1 MSWLLPLILAA
12 VQATVVREGSDYA
25 LQAHDGRWLVCSAD
39 ADRPR
44 LIPEASVPANRTFT
58 FVRVSGKRKRN
69 TAYLRFGD
77 VLLTAMGGKDRSDP
91 LLGAQFQL
99 LSRPADGKV
108 ALSSAAYSTLLRP
121 GSLMNADGTVEL
133 EQGGDLS
140 DEAVWWRLCTVAPDG
155 SVSDAEA
162 NQQCAAE
169 LKPVQAAS
177 NGWWSPFGLTK
188 GSEKEPRATSTS
200 TVPDS
205 KRKSKMSSSAFRAQP
220 MAVQAARARSRSQV
234 FAAAG
239 ALLVGTTA
247 AMVPTTTLVQIAG
260 GASAALRV
268 GALSPLLRHS
278 VIGSTLASTG
288 QVVGSAFRWLAAHPA
303 GRVLQRAVVA
313 AASRIGT
320 AASGAAVAL
329 GRARS
334 EHELGSLLAV
344 LSCLVFN
351 TYLAVLSHSLP
362 AADRPPDNEQQ
373 EQESVAAASH
383 EQGSDSAT
391 QLLLRDW

>member
-1 MSWLLPLILAA
+1 
-12 VQATVVREGSDYA
+12 
-25 LQAHDGRWLVCSAD
+25 
-39 ADRPR
+39 
-44 LIPEASVPANRTFT
+44 
-58 FVRVSGKRKRN
+58 
-69 TAYLRFGD
+69 
-77 VLLTAMGGKDRSDP
+77 
-91 LLGAQFQL
+91 
-99 LSRPADGKV
+99 
-108 ALSSAAYSTLLRP
+108 
-121 GSLMNADGTVEL
+121 MNADGTVEL